1 MSEQNESTQAAGKK
15 SSKDRW
21 VKIGFLVVIVA
32 VAGVLYFKHRSSPPM
47 EGWGDDWP
55 AALGQARRDNAKVLA
70 FFTRSPMGHED
81 RQFLD
86 QRLKHH
92 KVTTVLDKLD
102 YVKVRLNTSKHKALA
117 EKYGI
122 TDTPALLVVDADG
135 KELDTLIGFTSKLN
149 IITFLKANH

>member
-1 MSEQNESTQAAGKK
+1 MSEQNQSTQAAGKK

-21 VKIGFLVVIVA
+21 VKIGFLVVILA
-32 VAGVLYFKHRSSPPM
+32 VAAGIYIKHYIDSKT
-47 EGWGDDWP
+47 EGWGGDWP
-55 AALGQARRDNAKVLA
+55 AALGQARQDNAKVLA
-70 FFTRSPMGHED
+70 FFTRSPMSYDD
-81 RQFLD
+81 REFLD
-86 QRLKHH
+86 QRLKHS

-135 KELDTLIGFTSKLN
+135 KELAKHIGFTSKLN
-149 IITFLKANH
+149 IITFLKTNH